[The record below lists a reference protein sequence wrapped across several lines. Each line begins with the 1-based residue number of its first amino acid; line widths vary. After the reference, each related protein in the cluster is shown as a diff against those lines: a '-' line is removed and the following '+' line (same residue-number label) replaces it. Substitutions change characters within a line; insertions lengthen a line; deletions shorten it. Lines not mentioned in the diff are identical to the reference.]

1 MLINSFAIALMLVI
15 ARDKSQE
22 IALAASFLI
31 LLESIKALND
41 AFDVIYYNWL
51 MIIYAYISIVAYYLA
66 RKSLFVSA
74 RAYIFYICAYFI
86 FALEDTLYEFDVIMS
101 YGFFDEN
108 YITIMCACL
117 AILVLAVIH
126 DKLSTCKLRDVGANS
141 NMFEYRA
148 AATVNS
154 QGRL

>member
-15 ARDKSQE
+15 ASNKSQE

-66 RKSLFVSA
+66 RKLLFVSDK
-74 RAYIFYICAYFI
+74 AYIFYICAYFI
-86 FALEDTLYEFDVIMS
+86 FALENTLYEFDVIMG

-126 DKLSTCKLRDVGANS
+126 DKLSTCKLRDVGAN
-141 NMFEYRA
+141 NNLLEYRA